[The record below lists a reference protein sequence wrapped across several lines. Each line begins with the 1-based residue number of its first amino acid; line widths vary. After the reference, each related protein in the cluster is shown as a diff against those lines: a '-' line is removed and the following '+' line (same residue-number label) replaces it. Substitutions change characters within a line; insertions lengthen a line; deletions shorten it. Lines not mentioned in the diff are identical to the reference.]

1 MLDRKLNNLKN
12 EYKTYRFERL
22 ELLTKINDL
31 ATNTRID
38 AIQYLIKERI
48 KLKIQKQDPIIN
60 LDTVNIKLL
69 EAEIYALKSSFNTLD
84 MKVEAILHESFS
96 DTDCTSLQHLQFHLT
111 DPHSY
116 FAMLE
121 HELT

>member
-38 AIQYLIKERI
+38 AIQYLIKESI
-48 KLKIQKQDPIIN
+48 KLEIQKQEPIIN

-69 EAEIYALKSSFNTLD
+69 
-84 MKVEAILHESFS
+84 
-96 DTDCTSLQHLQFHLT
+96 
-111 DPHSY
+111 
-116 FAMLE
+116 
-121 HELT
+121 